1 MKCTARRRPIR
12 LLVAGFGVVA
22 AASGTLA
29 IQAPNANAS
38 ISCTKWVS
46 ADQHTAYGRCTNT
59 QLSSGTFRVY
69 ATFCTSSKC
78 GSVQYS
84 AYTFYGNTASV
95 HNSVPLRRSR

>member
-46 ADQHTAYGRCTNT
+46 ADQHTAYG
-59 QLSSGTFRVY
+59 
-69 ATFCTSSKC
+69 
-78 GSVQYS
+78 
-84 AYTFYGNTASV
+84 
-95 HNSVPLRRSR
+95 